1 MLICRSV
8 VDGKVLG
15 FARDLEIAT
24 QLAQANDWRN
34 WYAEEDPRQPR
45 LAIVEAE
52 PSYDPRNTYGK
63 RA

>member
-24 QLAQANDWRN
+24 QLAQANNWRN
-34 WYAEEDPRQPR
+34 WYAVEDQRPPR
-45 LAIVEAE
+45 LAIVEPE
-52 PSYDPRNTYGK
+52 LSYDPRNMRGV